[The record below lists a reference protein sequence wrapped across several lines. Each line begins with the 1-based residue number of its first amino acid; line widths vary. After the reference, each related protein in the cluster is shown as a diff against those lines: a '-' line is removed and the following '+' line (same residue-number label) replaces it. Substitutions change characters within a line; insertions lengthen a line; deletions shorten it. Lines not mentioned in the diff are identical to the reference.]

1 MRLDPTIDTSSL
13 SSAALFN
20 SVFARA
26 LAEPNASLVL
36 LTDPHL
42 MFLPDLLSSASLLS
56 SRFPLWAISG
66 GVRVTPDVPFAQ
78 EAVREAV
85 QGALRTGGKRSVIDG
100 RRVAQYVADI
110 GVMDVRGGAGG
121 YVLWSQ
127 EGLRE
132 AAKARQMRESE
143 GKKSATKGGS
153 PEEPAVSLV
162 GEPMPPFVSG
172 QWLPWAW
179 LLQQMIEKSRE
190 SRRVAREREGEGEGD
205 DGLYVVDGSET
216 VHAVAVRREKDC
228 EVEEGG
234 RGEGEGLGW
243 DSGCGAS
250 GTEAWHEGLNDHLLM
265 RWAGEQGRRRER
277 ARGGVEGRAG
287 VLRSPGDGC
296 AGHAAAE
303 AGSVPW
309 QGGTEA
315 QPPNR

>member
-1 MRLDPTIDTSSL
+1 M
-13 SSAALFN
+13 
-20 SVFARA
+20 
-26 LAEPNASLVL
+26 
-36 LTDPHL
+36 
-42 MFLPDLLSSASLLS
+42 
-56 SRFPLWAISG
+56 
-66 GVRVTPDVPFAQ
+66 PFAQ

-190 SRRVAREREGEGEGD
+190 SRKVAREREGEGEGD

-228 EVEEGG
+228 EVADGG

-265 RWAGEQGRRRER
+265 RWAGEQGRRGKGEGEKEREEEW
-277 ARGGVEGRAG
+277 RGVQASSVHQGTAVLGMLPLKLAQCHGKAEQKRSLPTGEADGSCCLEGS
-287 VLRSPGDGC
+287 LLLC
-296 AGHAAAE
+296 
-303 AGSVPW
+303 SV
-309 QGGTEA
+309 
-315 QPPNR
+315 